1 MKKILVSLLVLA
13 LCTPAM
19 AATVTIND
27 NGDGTGTIVVD
38 AGEPNAIVGL
48 ALNIDATGGN
58 ITVASIDGTANPT
71 FNIYPDAAHDLEEAE
86 EGSYT
91 YGAGT
96 PIANQEAAG
105 EVAVSNSFAISVGA
119 LNGEE
124 TPGADGASTVTINIE
139 VDADTNICV
148 EENALRGG
156 IVLAGGEGVDIEGEI
171 VCDDITVAAGCVDQ
185 FSGAALTLYNDYVA
199 NSADPSCWCWQYQC
213 EGDAD
218 NGTEDV
224 FIEGTYRIYDA
235 DLTLLS
241 NNWKKAPSSGANP
254 CADFDHMSEDVFIE
268 GTYSIYDG
276 DLTILSNNWKAT
288 DGDLTN
294 CSTYLE

>member
-19 AATVTIND
+19 AASVTIND

-48 ALNIDATGGN
+48 ALNINATGGN
-58 ITVASIDGTANPT
+58 ITLCEIDGTANPT

-96 PIANQEAAG
+96 PIADQEAAG

-139 VDADTNICV
+139 VDANTNICV

-156 IVLAGGEGVDIEGEI
+156 IVLAGEGGGVDINGEI
-171 VCDDITVAAGCVDQ
+171 VCGDITSGPACWGYDCHYRGDVDGDCDVDADDITVAV
-185 FSGAALTLYNDYVA
+185 AAWTDYNGQTDLGGGKIIDNLCSDTDSDGDV
-199 NSADPSCWCWQYQC
+199 
-213 EGDAD
+213 DAD
-218 NGTEDV
+218 DITDVVDGWNLGCGTCTP
-224 FIEGTYRIYDA
+224 I
-235 DLTLLS
+235 
-241 NNWKKAPSSGANP
+241 
-254 CADFDHMSEDVFIE
+254 
-268 GTYSIYDG
+268 
-276 DLTILSNNWKAT
+276 
-288 DGDLTN
+288 
-294 CSTYLE
+294 

>member
-48 ALNIDATGGN
+48 ALNINATGGN
-58 ITVASIDGTANPT
+58 ITAVSIDGTANPT

-96 PIANQEAAG
+96 PIADQEAAG
-105 EVAVSNSFAISVGA
+105 EVAVSNNFAISVGS

-156 IVLAGGEGVDIEGEI
+156 IVLAGGDGVDIDGEI
-171 VCDDITVAAGCVDQ
+171 VCDDITASCKGDINNGGVGDGKVSALDISELIVYLTPYAPLYEVTPIP
-185 FSGAALTLYNDYVA
+185 SGDEYLNLNGDTKISALDISALIVYLTPYAPLY
-199 NSADPSCWCWQYQC
+199 
-213 EGDAD
+213 E
-218 NGTEDV
+218 T
-224 FIEGTYRIYDA
+224 
-235 DLTLLS
+235 
-241 NNWKKAPSSGANP
+241 
-254 CADFDHMSEDVFIE
+254 
-268 GTYSIYDG
+268 
-276 DLTILSNNWKAT
+276 TI
-288 DGDLTN
+288 
-294 CSTYLE
+294 CMP

>member
-19 AATVTIND
+19 AASVTIND

-48 ALNIDATGGN
+48 ALNITATGGN
-58 ITVASIDGTANPT
+58 ITLCEIDGTANPT

-96 PIANQEAAG
+96 PIADPEAAG

-139 VDADTNICV
+139 VDDDTNICV

-156 IVLAGGEGVDIEGEI
+156 IVLAGGITEDVDINGET
-171 VCDDITVAAGCVDQ
+171 VCGDITAADGCIDE
-185 FSGAALTLYNDYVA
+185 FSGDALALYNDYVA
-199 NSADPSCWCWQYQC
+199 NGADPSCWCWKYQC
-213 EGDAD
+213 RGD
-218 NGTEDV
+218 
-224 FIEGTYRIYDA
+224 
-235 DLTLLS
+235 
-241 NNWKKAPSSGANP
+241 
-254 CADFDHMSEDVFIE
+254 
-268 GTYSIYDG
+268 
-276 DLTILSNNWKAT
+276 
-288 DGDLTN
+288 
-294 CSTYLE
+294 

>member
-48 ALNIDATGGN
+48 ALNITATGGN
-58 ITVASIDGTANPT
+58 ITLCEIDGTANPT

-96 PIANQEAAG
+96 PIADQEAAG

-156 IVLAGGEGVDIEGEI
+156 IVLAGGDGVDIDGEI
-171 VCDDITVAAGCVDQ
+171 VCDDITSGCPTCFGDVDQ
-185 FSGAALTLYNDYVA
+185 
-199 NSADPSCWCWQYQC
+199 
-213 EGDAD
+213 
-218 NGTEDV
+218 NGTVTLAELMDFVNRMSPTFADITSPATGYDV
-224 FIEGTYRIYDA
+224 CLDKDGNGTMTLAELMDLINSMSPTFA
-235 DLTLLS
+235 DLTC
-241 NNWKKAPSSGANP
+241 PS
-254 CADFDHMSEDVFIE
+254 
-268 GTYSIYDG
+268 
-276 DLTILSNNWKAT
+276 
-288 DGDLTN
+288 
-294 CSTYLE
+294 